1 MNKKK
6 KTMTLNEL
14 YSKYRK
20 VKDVCTFGEF
30 YDLYRIIGWR
40 IK

>member
-6 KTMTLNEL
+6 KEMTLNEL
-14 YSKYRK
+14 YNKYK
-20 VKDVCTFGEF
+20 KAKETCTFGEF
-30 YDLYRIIGWR
+30 YDLYRMQGWR